1 MHPEHVTRTPT
12 NGSVVLLS
20 RVSVCIMSP
29 VYWNV
34 IQREFWSR
42 DMDVYLTHIRFG
54 IILTRFMSISRDRNI
69 RQMSYRYRS
78 SPEILRYQPTP
89 FHISFTVPL
98 NTAGHLQLLQQS
110 HFKIFF
116 ICCDWFLFLC
126 KHVTYLF
133 QIIYHERDCK
143 RDFK

>member
-12 NGSVVLLS
+12 NGSAVLLS

-54 IILTRFMSISRDRNI
+54 FWYNFDTFYVN
-69 RQMSYRYRS
+69 
-78 SPEILRYQPTP
+78 
-89 FHISFTVPL
+89 F
-98 NTAGHLQLLQQS
+98 
-110 HFKIFF
+110 
-116 ICCDWFLFLC
+116 
-126 KHVTYLF
+126 
-133 QIIYHERDCK
+133 
-143 RDFK
+143 